1 MREKHCP
8 SLYMREKTV
17 MKKMMKFCLFLCC
30 ILFISLPVQAR
41 TQGNLHALVM
51 SGRIL
56 SRKNANDFYNL
67 LKKTKIP
74 EYKVSGQNIKKLFY
88 ENHKRQSDRIS

>member
-67 LKKTKIP
+67 LKKQRYRSTKFPDRTSKSSFMKTI
-74 EYKVSGQNIKKLFY
+74 
-88 ENHKRQSDRIS
+88 KRQSDRIS

>member
-1 MREKHCP
+1 
-8 SLYMREKTV
+8 

-30 ILFISLPVQAR
+30 IFFIPLPVQAR

-74 EYKVSGQNIKKLFY
+74 E
-88 ENHKRQSDRIS
+88 

>member
-1 MREKHCP
+1 MCGKHCP

-56 SRKNANDFYNL
+56 SKTIPASPVNAPATMYA
-67 LKKTKIP
+67 
-74 EYKVSGQNIKKLFY
+74 
-88 ENHKRQSDRIS
+88 